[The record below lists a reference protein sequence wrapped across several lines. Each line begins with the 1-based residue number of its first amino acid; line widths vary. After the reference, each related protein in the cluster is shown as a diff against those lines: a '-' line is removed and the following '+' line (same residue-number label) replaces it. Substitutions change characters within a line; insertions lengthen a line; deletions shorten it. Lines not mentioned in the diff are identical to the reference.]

1 VDAGNYL
8 LKPAQTE
15 AGSPAV
21 WNKYNE
27 VTMLKKYLLA
37 PGPTPVPETVLLEM
51 ARPII
56 HHRTSEFS
64 ALFDNVR
71 KRLPEIFGTKEE
83 VLMLA
88 GSGTAA
94 MEAAVINTVATGE
107 KVLVID
113 AGKFGQ
119 RWGDICKAFGL
130 DVHKIELEW
139 GSSVKPEAVAEFL
152 KANPDTKAVFVQGS
166 ETSTTASH
174 PIKEIAE
181 VVRKYDDTL
190 FIVDG
195 ITSVGVDETKMDEWG
210 IDVLVTG
217 SQKAFMLPPGL
228 ALIALSQK
236 AWARNAKI
244 TTPRYYLN
252 LARELK
258 AHKDS
263 TTAYTPAITLIIGLN
278 KVLDMMFDEGLENVY
293 KRHATNAAAT
303 RAAVEAMGFRL
314 LAKDMPANSAT
325 GFYLPEGFEGGK
337 FIKFMREKIGITY
350 AGGQD
355 HLKGKIMR
363 VSTLGYHDAFD
374 TIIAVSGLEMGLRK
388 FGVEVEL
395 GSGVKAAEAILE
407 DYIGK

>member
-1 VDAGNYL
+1 
-8 LKPAQTE
+8 
-15 AGSPAV
+15 
-21 WNKYNE
+21 
-27 VTMLKKYLLA
+27 MLKKYLLA

-64 ALFDNVR
+64 AIFDNVR

-88 GSGTAA
+88 GSGTGG
-94 MEAAVINTVATGE
+94 MEAAVINTINAGE
-107 KVLVID
+107 KVLIID

-119 RWGDICKAFGL
+119 RWGDICRAFGM

-139 GSSVKPEAVAEFL
+139 GSSVKPEMVEEFL
-152 KANPDTKAVFVQGS
+152 KANPDTKGVFVQGS
-166 ETSTTASH
+166 ETSTTACH
-174 PIKEIAE
+174 PIKELAA
-181 VVRKYDDTL
+181 VVKKYDDTL

-195 ITSVGVDETKMDEWG
+195 ITSVGVYDTRMDEWG
-210 IDVLVTG
+210 IDILVTG

-236 AWARNAKI
+236 AWARSQKAKI
-244 TTPRYYLN
+244 PRYYLN
-252 LARELK
+252 LAKELK

-263 TTAYTPAITLIIGLN
+263 TTAYTPAISLIIGLD

-293 KRHATNAAAT
+293 NRHEINGQAT
-303 RAAVEAMGFRL
+303 RAAVQAMGFKL
-314 LAKDMPANSAT
+314 LAKEMPANSAT
-325 GFYLPEGFEGGK
+325 GFFLPEGFEGGK
-337 FIKFMREKIGITY
+337 FIKFMREKVGITY

-363 VSTLGYHDAFD
+363 ISTLGYHDAFD
-374 TIIAVSGLEMGLRK
+374 TIIGISALEMGLRK

-395 GSGVKAAEAILE
+395 GSGVKAAEAVLE

>member
-1 VDAGNYL
+1 
-8 LKPAQTE
+8 
-15 AGSPAV
+15 
-21 WNKYNE
+21 
-27 VTMLKKYLLA
+27 MLKKYLLA
-37 PGPTPVPETVLLEM
+37 PGPTPVPEHVMLEM

-64 ALFDNVR
+64 AVFDSVR
-71 KRLPEIFGTKEE
+71 RRLPSLFGTKEE

-88 GSGTAA
+88 GSGTAG
-94 MEAAVINTVATGE
+94 MEAAVINTINSGE
-107 KVLVID
+107 KVLIID

-119 RWGDICKAFGL
+119 RWGDICKAFGME
-130 DVHKIELEW
+130 VHKIELEW
-139 GSSVKPEAVAEFL
+139 GSSVKPEAVEEFL
-152 KANPDTKAVFVQGS
+152 KANPDTKGVFVQGS
-166 ETSTTASH
+166 ETSTTACH
-174 PIKEIAE
+174 PIKELGE
-181 VVRKYDDTL
+181 VIKKYDDTL

-195 ITSVGVDETKMDEWG
+195 ITSVGVSETLMDEWG

-236 AWARNAKI
+236 AWNRSAKV
-244 TTPRYYLN
+244 TNPRYYLN
-252 LARELK
+252 LAKELK

-263 TTAYTPAITLIIGLN
+263 TTAYTPAISLIIGLD

-293 KRHATNAAAT
+293 ARHEINGKAT
-303 RAAVEAMGFRL
+303 RAAVQALGFKL

-337 FIKFMREKIGITY
+337 FIKYMREKVGITY

-355 HLKGKIMR
+355 HLKGKILR
-363 VSTLGYHDAFD
+363 ISTLGYHDVFD
-374 TIIAVSGLEMGLRK
+374 TIVGISGLEMGLRK
-388 FGVEVEL
+388 FGVNVEL
-395 GSGVKAAEAILE
+395 GSGLKAAEEVFE